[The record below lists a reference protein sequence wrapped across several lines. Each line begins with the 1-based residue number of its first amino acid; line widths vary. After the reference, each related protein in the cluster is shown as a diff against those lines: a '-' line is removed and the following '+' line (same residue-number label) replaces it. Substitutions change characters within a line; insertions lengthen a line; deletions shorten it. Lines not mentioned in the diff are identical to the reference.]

1 MGRHETVAKLGHMIR
16 LTLTAAA
23 AVTLAV
29 PAAAGADTYSIVSAT
44 HTSSSHKSDVGYSG
58 HSTAGWKLAKPARI
72 GLTGGAGLARV
83 KVRGSYAVDITSS
96 WPGRCAWSATTGDT
110 QYPMVAPGDVQLT
123 VMPDPAAKGKV
134 RVSFLGQHASL
145 GNGYLGTECSTTVSG
160 EPSAMETA
168 VKTVS
173 ASAFR
178 KKKVTLTFAG
188 ATNREGI
195 AYSWSTKVVLKRK
208 R

>member
-1 MGRHETVAKLGHMIR
+1 MIR

-44 HTSSSHKSDVGYSG
+44 HSSSSHKSDIGYSG
-58 HSTAGWKLAKPARI
+58 HSTASWKLAKPAR
-72 GLTGGAGLARV
+72 LSLAGGAGLARV
-83 KVRGSYAVDITSS
+83 KVRGTYAVDITSS
-96 WPGRCAWSATTGDT
+96 WPGRCAWSAATGDAR
-110 QYPMVAPGDVQLT
+110 YPMVAPGEAQLA

-145 GNGYLGTECSTTVSG
+145 GNGYLGTECSTAVSG

-168 VKTVS
+168 VRTMS

-178 KKKVTLTFAG
+178 RKKLTLSFAG
-188 ATNREGI
+188 TTNREGI
-195 AYSWSTKVVLKRK
+195 AYSWSTKVVLKR
-208 R
+208 RR